1 MMAGAYQNQNRAI
14 HASIVELVAAFLAQ
28 RGLPAVPRK
37 YHERLSD
44 SLADPHAL
52 AGDVRGVPGVFV
64 KVSTR
69 RTAAPWAA
77 LGDAQTGAQ
86 LTGASVG
93 AAVSWRSDRPVEESY
108 VTMSL
113 ADFSLLVGSSPIP

>member
-1 MMAGAYQNQNRAI
+1 MTAYGNANRAT
-14 HASIVELVAAFLAQ
+14 HAAVVELASAFLSSC
-28 RGLPAVPRK
+28 GLPTEPRR

-44 SLADPHAL
+44 ALADPHAL

-77 LGDAQTGAQ
+77 LSDAQTGAQ
-86 LTGASVG
+86 LTGVPVG
-93 AAVSWRSDRPVEESY
+93 AAVSWRSDRAIEQAY
-108 VTMSL
+108 VTLSL
-113 ADFSLLVGSSPIP
+113 RDFAVLVGGSPPAP

>member
-1 MMAGAYQNQNRAI
+1 MSAHQNQNRAT
-14 HASIVELVAAFLAQ
+14 HAAVVELASAYLAGC
-28 RGLPAVPRK
+28 GLPTEARK
-37 YHERLSD
+37 YHERISD
-44 SLADPHAL
+44 ALADPHAL

-77 LGDAQTGAQ
+77 LADAQTGAQ
-86 LTGASVG
+86 LTGVPVG
-93 AAVSWRSDRPVEESY
+93 AAVSWRSDRPVSEAY

-113 ADFSLLVGSSPIP
+113 AAFAVLVGGDPPTP